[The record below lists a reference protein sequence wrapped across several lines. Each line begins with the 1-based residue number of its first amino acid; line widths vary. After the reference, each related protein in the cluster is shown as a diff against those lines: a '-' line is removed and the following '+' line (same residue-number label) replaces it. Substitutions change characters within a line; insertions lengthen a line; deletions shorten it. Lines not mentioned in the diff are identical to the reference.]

1 MDHCEIASGDYD
13 YGKVDKMKRFDQYQ
27 SVEFSVD
34 GVHVPNHRSRIWH
47 IPPHS
52 NIILIRKDS
61 NIAPHL
67 RVGGRLKTKYYP
79 PGRAY
84 PDGARETTIKEIS
97 AEEQG
102 RFKGHSLVDLEPSQE
117 L

>member
-1 MDHCEIASGDYD
+1 
-13 YGKVDKMKRFDQYQ
+13 MKKLNHYK

-34 GVHVPNHRSRIWH
+34 GVHDPSRRTRIWH
-47 IPPHS
+47 IHPHS
-52 NIILIRKDS
+52 SIILIRKDS

-67 RVGGRLKTKYYP
+67 RAGSKLKTKYYYS
-79 PGRAY
+79 GSAY
-84 PDGARETTIKEIS
+84 PDVAREITIKEIS

-102 RFKGHSLVDLEPSQE
+102 RFKGHFLVDLEPSHE